1 MLTLTAH
8 QPQYLPGLRLF
19 DKIARADMFVYLDTV
34 PMESSGFENR
44 NKIKTAKGW
53 QWLTV
58 PVLRKDYQTRP
69 IDTIKIKGQQWVD
82 KHWKSIKLAY
92 KKAPFW
98 DWLVEDTELFYFLEP
113 PPCYTNE
120 LALLNYAILIELVE
134 ILGIEI
140 KLDSA
145 TNHNFV
151 GNKSDLILDMCK
163 KLGAT
168 KYIFG
173 AKGRG
178 YAKVEDFEREGIE
191 VEFQDYQHPVYPQL
205 HGEFLPNMSVVDL
218 LMNCGPKS
226 LEVLTCGNLKK

>member
-1 MLTLTAH
+1 MILTAH

-34 PMESSGFENR
+34 PMESSGYENR
-44 NKIKTAKGW
+44 NKIKTAQGW

-58 PVLRKDYQTRP
+58 PVLRDGYQFKP
-69 IDTIKIKGQQWVD
+69 ISDIVIDNTQHWQK
-82 KHWKSIKLAY
+82 KHWGSLELNYSKFGHWEIYGNVWKLIYFQPWHKLA
-92 KKAPFW
+92 W
-98 DWLVEDTELFYFLEP
+98 
-113 PPCYTNE
+113 
-120 LALLNYAILIELVE
+120 LNYNILLLVLELMKVKKNIVRASE
-134 ILGIEI
+134 Y
-140 KLDSA
+140 
-145 TNHNFV
+145 NFV
-151 GNKSDLILDMCK
+151 GHKSDLVLDMCK

-173 AKGRG
+173 AKGRD

-191 VEFQDYQHPVYPQL
+191 VEFQDFHHPVYPQL

-226 LEVLTCGNLKK
+226 LGVLRNDR

>member
-1 MLTLTAH
+1 MILTAH

-44 NKIKTAKGW
+44 NKIRTTQGW

-58 PVLRKDYQTRP
+58 PILRKGYQTKP
-69 IDTIKIKGQQWVD
+69 ISEIQISENPWQL
-82 KHWKSIKLAY
+82 KHWRSIYNSYFKAEHWHFLAPKFANIYAY
-92 KKAPFW
+92 KWVSLTALNEF
-98 DWLVEDTELFYFLEP
+98 LLRLFLDR
-113 PPCYTNE
+113 
-120 LALLNYAILIELVE
+120 LDID
-134 ILGIEI
+134 IEI
-140 KLDSA
+140 INACD
-145 TNHNFV
+145 HDFQ
-151 GNKSDLILDMCK
+151 GHKSDLVLNMCK

-173 AKGRG
+173 AKGRD

-205 HGEFLPNMSVVDL
+205 HGAFLPNMSVVDL

-226 LEVLTCGNLKK
+226 LEILVNK

>member
-1 MLTLTAH
+1 MILTAH

-19 DKIARADMFVYLDTV
+19 DKIARADTFVYLDTV

-44 NKIKTAKGW
+44 NKIKTAHGW

-58 PVLRKDYQTRP
+58 PVLRNSYQIRP
-69 IDTIKIKGQQWVD
+69 MYTVEIPYTTPWQRKHRRTLETCYGGAEWYKWVFGRLGGVYAAQQQRSWQYL
-82 KHWKSIKLAY
+82 STLN
-92 KKAPFW
+92 
-98 DWLVEDTELFYFLEP
+98 LVML
-113 PPCYTNE
+113 NE
-120 LALLNYAILIELVE
+120 LMEMLGLKTPVVMASKHDFGGHKSELV
-134 ILGIEI
+134 
-140 KLDSA
+140 
-145 TNHNFV
+145 
-151 GNKSDLILDMCK
+151 LDMCK

-173 AKGRG
+173 AKGRD

-191 VEFQDYQHPVYPQL
+191 LEFQDYQHPVYNQL

-226 LEVLTCGNLKK
+226 LEILVNK

>member
-1 MLTLTAH
+1 VAEYGELRDIMILTAH

-19 DKIARADMFVYLDTV
+19 DKIARADVFVYLDTV

-44 NKIKTAKGW
+44 NKIKTAQGW

-58 PVLRKDYQTRP
+58 PVKREEYQKKP
-69 IDTIKIKGQQWVD
+69 IAKVEIDNTTNWKR
-82 KHWKSIKLAY
+82 KHWRTLQNNYGNARHFMPPFAGFYRLDFQYLSELNLTMLYALCGWLGID
-92 KKAPFW
+92 KKI
-98 DWLVEDTELFYFLEP
+98 
-113 PPCYTNE
+113 E
-120 LALLNYAILIELVE
+120 LASQH
-134 ILGIEI
+134 
-140 KLDSA
+140 D
-145 TNHNFV
+145 FV
-151 GNKSDLILDMCK
+151 GHKSDLVLDMCK

-173 AKGRG
+173 AKGRD

-191 VEFQDYQHPVYPQL
+191 LEFQDYHHPVYPQL

-226 LEVLTCGNLKK
+226 LEVLRNGQR